1 MNKPAG
7 RSNPTSAKPGTPID
21 ATRAPLPPE
30 MDKIARR
37 ANLHSSDAREL
48 FAYALALLLVDQRR
62 ATIVERKSMGLRER
76 VVFRGGNGNTFAV
89 VRPLVSDMT
98 LKRAKVLARIVLRL
112 QK

>member
-7 RSNPTSAKPGTPID
+7 RSNPTSGKPGTPID
-21 ATRAPLPPE
+21 GAKAPLPPE

-48 FAYALALLLVDQRR
+48 FTYALALLLVDQRR
-62 ATIVERKSMGLRER
+62 ATIVERQSMGPRER
-76 VVFRGGNGNTFAV
+76 VVFRGGSGNTFAV

-98 LKRAKVLARIVLRL
+98 LKRVKVLARIVLRL